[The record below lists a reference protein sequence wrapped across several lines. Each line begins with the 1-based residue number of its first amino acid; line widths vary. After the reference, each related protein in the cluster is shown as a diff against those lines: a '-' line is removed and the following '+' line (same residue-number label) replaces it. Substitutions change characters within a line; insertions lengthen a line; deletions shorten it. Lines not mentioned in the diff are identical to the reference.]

1 MGINVRVQDA
11 PKQKGIIAAQV
22 KLEKDLRD
30 CMRCKFFYGNN
41 SQCLA
46 KKCVKEESKPEITE
60 QDKENMCFGC
70 PYRQSERY
78 CFPCIRT
85 TFGQESKE
93 SFEEKLFERAEE
105 KDRGR

>member
-41 SQCLA
+41 SLTSASKRLVA
-46 KKCVKEESKPEITE
+46 KVWRNIWGVICKSMEAREAYLFI
-60 QDKENMCFGC
+60 
-70 PYRQSERY
+70 
-78 CFPCIRT
+78 ILRT
-85 TFGQESKE
+85 
-93 SFEEKLFERAEE
+93 A
-105 KDRGR
+105 